1 MNLGLGD
8 YGSDS
13 ENGDGDEEA
22 SIAQPVRP
30 LKSVPSTAPSKM
42 ALPPP
47 KQRRGPKKITIGL
60 PTLNP
65 TEDDTDDLKD
75 ECPAAKKPRLETGA
89 GMSSL
94 VSMLPAPKQKNPV
107 LPPPERVLGGGGGP
121 GLVFNAPRPAAR
133 QSAAAEGGHS
143 SEVQDVI
150 PDSTSLSTSFSFRP
164 TSLAK
169 GRANISLEEGATK
182 APPRTATKAAPTPA
196 VDFFSLGAATP
207 AASHTVASSSSTAP
221 LPTLSSAPVIPKFE
235 PPEPTPTDP
244 YPGYYTLPSGA
255 WAAYDPGYYATF
267 TKKWQAEYNA
277 HVRALEKGQVKGFE
291 GLDSAAVEEVDAMK
305 EMEKAKLEMQERA
318 SRKAVTRGADGA
330 PAAPNIKL
338 TASKQSGIAR
348 SRHQLATMLHEA
360 YSNREA
366 LEERIA
372 EGRRN
377 RKEAGNKYGERPFS
391 VPSHLFG

>member
-13 ENGDGDEEA
+13 ENGGDSDNDSGVLA
-22 SIAQPVRP
+22 ALPKTS
-30 LKSVPSTAPSKM
+30 KSVPISTPSKM

-47 KQRRGPKKITIGL
+47 KQKRGPKKVTIGL

-65 TEDDTDDLKD
+65 VDDDGDDLKD
-75 ECPAAKKPRLETGA
+75 ERPVAKKPRLEAGA

-94 VSMLPAPKQKNPV
+94 VSMLPAPKQKNAV
-107 LPPPERVLGGGGGP
+107 LPAPARVLGGGGGP
-121 GLVFNAPRPAAR
+121 GLVFNTPSHAKGTPTMEA
-133 QSAAAEGGHS
+133 SD
-143 SEVQDVI
+143 DVE
-150 PDSTSLSTSFSFRP
+150 PSTASSTSISFHP
-164 TSLAK
+164 PSLAK
-169 GRANISLEEGATK
+169 GRSNISLEEGTTN
-182 APPRTATKAAPTPA
+182 APPRTTPKVSVAPV
-196 VDFFSLGAATP
+196 VDFFSLGTTT
-207 AASHTVASSSSTAP
+207 AASSHKVASSSSSSTP
-221 LPTLSSAPVIPKFE
+221 SLSSAPVIPKFE

-244 YPGYYTLPSGA
+244 YPGYYILPSGA
-255 WAAYDPGYYATF
+255 WAAYEPTYYATF

-305 EMEKAKLEMQERA
+305 EMEKAKLEMQERE
-318 SRKAVTRGADGA
+318 SRKAVTRGSDGV

-360 YSNREA
+360 YANREA

-377 RKEAGNKYGERPFS
+377 RKEAGNKYGF
-391 VPSHLFG
+391 

>member
-13 ENGDGDEEA
+13 ENGSSDNETDVAPPPAPA
-22 SIAQPVRP
+22 S
-30 LKSVPSTAPSKM
+30 KNVPSTTSKI
-42 ALPPP
+42 LPLPRQ
-47 KQRRGPKKITIGL
+47 KRGPKKVTIGL
-60 PTLNP
+60 PTLHP
-65 TEDDTDDLKD
+65 REDDADDLKD
-75 ECPAAKKPRLETGA
+75 QRPAAKKPRLEAGA

-121 GLVFNAPRPAAR
+121 GLVFKAPRPAA
-133 QSAAAEGGHS
+133 QETAEGEQQS
-143 SEVQDVI
+143 SEVADTTAS
-150 PDSTSLSTSFSFRP
+150 STSVSFRP
-164 TSLAK
+164 PSLAK
-169 GRANISLEEGATK
+169 GRSNISLEEGAPK
-182 APPRTATKAAPTPA
+182 APPRTAPKVSPPPA
-196 VDFFSLGAATP
+196 IDFFSLGATTTP
-207 AASHTVASSSSTAP
+207 ASSHTTVAPSAP
-221 LPTLSSAPVIPKFE
+221 SLPALSSAPIIPKLE

-255 WAAYDPGYYATF
+255 WAAYDPAYYATF

-291 GLDSAAVEEVDAMK
+291 GLDSAAVEEVDAAK
-305 EMEKAKLEMQERA
+305 EMEKAKLEMRERE

-360 YSNREA
+360 YANREA

-377 RKEAGNKYGERPFS
+377 RKEAGNKYGLCNP
-391 VPSHLFG
+391 VLPCLG

>member
-13 ENGDGDEEA
+13 ENGDESDNETGVA
-22 SIAQPVRP
+22 LPPAKSI
-30 LKSVPSTAPSKM
+30 PSTPSKM

-47 KQRRGPKKITIGL
+47 KQKRGPKKVTIGL
-60 PTLNP
+60 PTLRP
-65 TEDDTDDLKD
+65 REDDPDDLHD
-75 ECPAAKKPRLETGA
+75 QRPAAKKPRLEAGA

-94 VSMLPAPKQKNPV
+94 VAMLPAPKQKNPV
-107 LPPPERVLGGGGGP
+107 LPPPARVLGGGGGP
-121 GLVFNAPRPAAR
+121 GLVFNAPRPTVKEA
-133 QSAAAEGGHS
+133 STAEGQQQAEDAEPTAS
-143 SEVQDVI
+143 
-150 PDSTSLSTSFSFRP
+150 STSFSFRP
-164 TSLAK
+164 PSLAK
-169 GRANISLEEGATK
+169 GRSNISLEEGATK
-182 APPRTATKAAPTPA
+182 APPRTATKVSPAPT
-196 VDFFSLGAATP
+196 VDFFSLGAT
-207 AASHTVASSSSTAP
+207 ASTSSHKVASSSAP
-221 LPTLSSAPVIPKFE
+221 SLPTLSSAPVIPKFE

-255 WAAYDPGYYATF
+255 WAAYNPAYYTTF
-267 TKKWQAEYNA
+267 TKKWQTEYNA

-305 EMEKAKLEMQERA
+305 EMEKAKLEMRERE

-377 RKEAGNKYGERPFS
+377 RKEAGNKYEVMAASRA
-391 VPSHLFG
+391 VPY

>member
-13 ENGDGDEEA
+13 EHGDDSDNEA
-22 SIAQPVRP
+22 TVSPP
-30 LKSVPSTAPSKM
+30 LKAPKSAPTTASKM
-42 ALPPP
+42 ALPYP
-47 KQRRGPKKITIGL
+47 KQKRGLKKITIGL

-65 TEDDTDDLKD
+65 VDDDGDDLKD
-75 ECPAAKKPRLETGA
+75 ERPAAKKPRLEAGA

-107 LPPPERVLGGGGGP
+107 LPPPERVLGGGSGP
-121 GLVFNAPRPAAR
+121 GLIFNTSRPAAKETSTTASTVESEP
-133 QSAAAEGGHS
+133 QSENAEPSTAS
-143 SEVQDVI
+143 S
-150 PDSTSLSTSFSFRP
+150 TAFSFRP
-164 TSLAK
+164 PSLAK
-169 GRANISLEEGATK
+169 GRTNISLEEGATK
-182 APPRTATKAAPTPA
+182 APPRTAVKVSPTPA
-196 VDFFSLGAATP
+196 VDFFSLGAKTSTP
-207 AASHTVASSSSTAP
+207 SHSVASSSASS
-221 LPTLSSAPVIPKFE
+221 LPKLSSAPVIPKFE
-235 PPEPTPTDP
+235 PPEPTPTDQ

-255 WAAYDPGYYATF
+255 WAAYDPEYFAKF

-291 GLDSAAVEEVDAMK
+291 GLDKATVEEVDAMK
-305 EMEKAKLEMQERA
+305 EMEKAKLEIQERE

-377 RKEAGNKYGERPFS
+377 RKEAGNKYGF
-391 VPSHLFG
+391 